1 MTDTLDRLQGA
12 LSTLGTKKPARVAT
26 TADITLSGLQSI
38 DGVTVA
44 EDDRVLVK
52 DQSDLTENGVYGA
65 STGAWAR
72 TKDFDSP
79 YDFVRGTTIVAAQG
93 TLNVGRIYRVSSADI
108 DSIGEDNIE
117 FTALDFDSDE
127 NGSAVSNTT
136 LDLDAVT
143 GDVVDVSGAG
153 TINAITLTEA
163 VTKLVRFT
171 GAATLTH
178 SASLVLP
185 GSQSIVCAAGDWAM
199 FRGYASSVVRCV
211 FFQRGSTSQPLTT
224 GTATIA
230 SGTTV
235 DLGSVREQIITI
247 SGSTAVTSFGSSAQ
261 TGTVKFCR
269 LSGAVPIT
277 ASANIL
283 TPGGGGSI
291 QGASGDAFIA
301 QHEGSGVWRI
311 INYTRATFPAD
322 ISTTDTSNAAVTESD
337 LISYSL
343 PASRLASSGAAI
355 RVRGWGGATTAS
367 TAATRRMRLYF
378 GATVVAD
385 TGARDLASHWSVES
399 LIARTSAGASAQKSI
414 GTGIAST
421 GAAAVVQVVTATPAE
436 ASTAAITIKIT
447 GLCTAATGIIT
458 ANGLMVEQV
467 SI

>member
-12 LSTLGTKKPARVAT
+12 LSTLGMKKPVRVAT
-26 TADITLSGLQSI
+26 TANITLSGLQAI

-52 DQSDLTENGVYGA
+52 DQIDLTENGPYAA
-65 STGAWAR
+65 SSGEWSR

-79 YDFVRGTTIVAAQG
+79 YDFVRGTTVVAAQG

-108 DSIGEDNIE
+108 TTIGEDDIE
-117 FTALDFDSDE
+117 FEALDFDSDE
-127 NGSAVSNTT
+127 NGSAISNTT
-136 LDLDAVT
+136 LDLDAVA
-143 GDVVDVSGAG
+143 GEVVDVSGAA
-153 TINAITLTEA
+153 TITAITLTEA
-163 VTKLVRFT
+163 VTKMVRFT

-185 GSQSIVCAAGDWAM
+185 GAQSIVCADGDWAM

-224 GTATIA
+224 GAATIA
-230 SGTTV
+230 SAATTE
-235 DLGSVREQIITI
+235 LGSVREQIITI
-247 SGSTAVTSFGSSAQ
+247 SGSTAVTSFGSTAQ

-277 ASANIL
+277 ASANII

-291 QGASGDAFIA
+291 QGASGDTFIA
-301 QHEGSGVWRI
+301 QHEGSGIWRI

-322 ISTTDTSNAAVTESD
+322 INTGDVLNTAITESD
-337 LISYSL
+337 MITYSL

-355 RVRGWGGATTAS
+355 RVRGWGTATTAS

-378 GATVVAD
+378 GASVIAD
-385 TGARDLASHWSVES
+385 TGARDMASFWSLES
-399 LIARTSAGASAQKSI
+399 IIARTTGGANTQKAI

-421 GAAAVVQVVTATPAE
+421 GATGVVQVVQVEPTEAT
-436 ASTAAITIKIT
+436 TAAITIKIT

-458 ANGLMVEQV
+458 AKGLYVEQISV
-467 SI
+467 